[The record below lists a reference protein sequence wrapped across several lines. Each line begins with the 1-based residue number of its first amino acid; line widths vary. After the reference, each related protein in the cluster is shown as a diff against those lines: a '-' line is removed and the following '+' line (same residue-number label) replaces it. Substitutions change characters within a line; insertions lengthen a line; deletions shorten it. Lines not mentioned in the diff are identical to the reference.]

1 MSSKL
6 MAPVPVLNTEITVF
20 QTNILL
26 QASKP
31 VKSFDAAQKPDVEST
46 SGGACCIL
54 LCSSFKCSEPLFF
67 ELSCIVA
74 IDKPQL

>member
-6 MAPVPVLNTEITVF
+6 KAPVPVLNTEITVF

-31 VKSFDAAQKPDVEST
+31 VKSFDAAQEPDVEST

-54 LCSSFKCSEPLFF
+54 LY
-67 ELSCIVA
+67 
-74 IDKPQL
+74 D

>member
-26 QASKP
+26 QDFQH
-31 VKSFDAAQKPDVEST
+31 VNLNLNLKSFAAAPKPDVESM

-54 LCSSFKCSEPLFF
+54 LY
-67 ELSCIVA
+67 
-74 IDKPQL
+74 D